1 MAVQP
6 SYTLSVKDRRDPKVF
21 CGKFVTQPENRKCER
36 LWGSF
41 HRYQLI
47 PELSVCILESLFFIS
62 KPVPILNR
70 GKGIIQKYTP
80 LVNVVNKYV
89 E

>member
-6 SYTLSVKDRRDPKVF
+6 SYALSVKDRRDPKVF

-47 PELSVCILESLFFIS
+47 PEFSVCILESLFFIS
-62 KPVPILNR
+62 KPVCILNR